1 MTQLIEHLRK
11 ELEDGKNTKKRQTI
25 SNADLR
31 SAEIMLLKRV
41 SLLQVFITFI
51 VIIILCK
58 YYC

>member
-41 SLLQVFITFI
+41 SLLQV
-51 VIIILCK
+51 L
-58 YYC
+58 